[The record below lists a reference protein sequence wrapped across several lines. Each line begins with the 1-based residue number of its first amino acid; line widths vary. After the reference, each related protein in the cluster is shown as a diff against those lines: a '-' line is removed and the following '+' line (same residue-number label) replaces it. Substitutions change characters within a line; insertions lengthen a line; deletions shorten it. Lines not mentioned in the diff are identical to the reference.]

1 MRWSLVSHR
10 REGRSTVM
18 RLRTHPGRV
27 ARFFGA
33 KPKEVEFIGD
43 CTVWH
48 ELPTWKRC
56 GTAREAMLSEF
67 HAMITHK
74 EGR

>member
-67 HAMITHK
+67 HARIEH
-74 EGR
+74 EAGR